1 MRRTPVVSPRL
12 AVVAAVILCVVLAGV
27 LAARVSG
34 SDRSERKATVPIRP
48 STAATVPS
56 PKPVALD
63 QLAIPCWSCP
73 HAEDWPLRFRTDLDL
88 LAPLG
93 TGGENAAAWWAAFTK
108 PDGPRAAE
116 ADAIMGRRVDH
127 PSIGKVLPAGDP
139 FLAEAQPWVDQAGMR
154 FYPDVYPVA
163 GHETR
168 IPNLM
173 LALTLARSWVA
184 RGQAAENLDEAL
196 ADFRRVVRLGRL
208 LRQED
213 VLLINDLVGLAA
225 IRMGAEAIYDRAR
238 GAGRLDLALA
248 AAIVAGEAPAQ
259 KLLSGARVTSAEVA
273 PYLRRGPGGANV
285 VVPDSRFDAMRKI
298 AQESPDRRFR
308 FETCA
313 SLSIVAGLGSGAQQA
328 QAQETLSALARSE
341 DALVASNA
349 RWYLA
354 NPVDEKRLDEL
365 LAQGE

>member
-1 MRRTPVVSPRL
+1 MRRTLVVSPRL
-12 AVVAAVILCVVLAGV
+12 AVVAAVTLCVVLAGV
-27 LAARVSG
+27 LALRASG
-34 SDRSERKATVPIRP
+34 SDRGKAAVPVRSSTTATVPG
-48 STAATVPS
+48 
-56 PKPVALD
+56 PKPVSLD
-63 QLAIPCWSCP
+63 QLSIPCWSCP
-73 HAEDWPLRFRTDLDL
+73 NAEGWPLRFRTDLDL

-93 TGGENAAAWWAAFTK
+93 TGGENAAAWWATFSK

-127 PSIGKVLPAGDP
+127 PAIGKVLPAGDP
-139 FLAEAQPWVDQAGMR
+139 FLAEAQPWVDQASMR

-163 GHETR
+163 GLDTR
-168 IPNLM
+168 VPNLM

-184 RGQAAENLDEAL
+184 RGQAASSFDDAM

-213 VLLINDLVGLAA
+213 VLLINDLVGLAT
-225 IRMGAEAIYDRAR
+225 IRMGAEAIYERAR
-238 GAGRLDLALA
+238 DAGRLDVALA

-259 KLLSGARVTSAEVA
+259 KLLSAARMTSAEVA
-273 PYLRRGPGGANV
+273 PYLHRDAGGTSV

-308 FETCA
+308 LETCA
-313 SLSIVAGLGSGAQQA
+313 SLSIVAGFGSGAQQA
-328 QAQETLSALARSE
+328 QARETLSALARSD
-341 DALVASNA
+341 DALIASNA

-354 NPVDEKRLDEL
+354 NPVDEKRLAQL
-365 LAQGE
+365 LAQGK